1 MKRKIC
7 IVTGTRADYGLLYW
21 LMKEIESDEDLE
33 LQLIVTGMHLS
44 PEFGLTYK
52 EIEKDFKINKKIEM
66 LISSDTAIGISKS
79 MGLAQIGFAEAYEE
93 LKPNIL
99 VVNENSPEIFSAVSA
114 ATIVSIPV
122 VNISIKNKTDN
133 LINEQIKYSIV
144 IMSNLH
150 FTNTEKQKNR
160 IIQLG
165 KQPSRVYIINNEN
178 KNSKKAKLII
188 NKIKNLKDS
197 YE

>member
-7 IVTGTRADYGLLYW
+7 VVTGTRAEYGLLYW
-21 LMKEIESDEDLE
+21 LMKEIEADEDLE

-52 EIEKDFKINKKIEM
+52 EIEKDFKINKKIEI
-66 LISSDTAIGISKS
+66 LLSSDTAIGISKS

-93 LKPNIL
+93 LKPNFLI
-99 VVNENSPEIFSAVSA
+99 VNENSPEIFSAVSA